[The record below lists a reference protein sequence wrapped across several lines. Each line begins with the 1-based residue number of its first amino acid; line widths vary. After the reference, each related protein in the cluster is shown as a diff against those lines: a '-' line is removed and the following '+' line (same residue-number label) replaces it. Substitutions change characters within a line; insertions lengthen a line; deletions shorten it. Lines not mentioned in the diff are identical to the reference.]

1 MWCCHVILTT
11 VRKRLRKT
19 EFFKCWSLDFSVTA
33 DILKE
38 FEVFL
43 GKGRTLIILLFNEL
57 RDPVFPFLASLL
69 PCLTHPHS
77 SVPFSGGT
85 CLMVEIG
92 MWRPSADAWCMWLD
106 DDGVWNSSFP
116 HCKQLW
122 FVCIK
127 FEVWSLLQDF
137 FIFLFFL
144 LWSMNTNQSAS
155 LIRAH
160 PCPFQRNVLQQ
171 GQIMKER
178 TSGIKCWM
186 PKTVG

>member
-137 FIFLFFL
+137 FFFFFTMKYEHQPVCFLDTCTPL
-144 LWSMNTNQSAS
+144 S
-155 LIRAH
+155 LPEKCA
-160 PCPFQRNVLQQ
+160 PTGADN
-171 GQIMKER
+171 ER